1 MNTPTASNLDPLA
14 CDIETAAQIAGIHKA
29 TFRRHFIQTGKVT
42 PRKVGHRT
50 VYFIEE
56 VRQAV
61 SALPNVA

>member
-1 MNTPTASNLDPLA
+1 MNTPQASNLAPIA
-14 CDIETAAQIAGIHKA
+14 CDIDTAAQMAGIHRA

-61 SALPNVA
+61 SALPDAA